1 MRTLSEPNRVN
12 MIRLLRRTGGPVCEI
27 NRFFVKAITKIRV
40 GKHLVGI
47 MGLKDALAD
56 IAADRTYMSDDQ
68 IGKILLKRLS
78 KENYIDKKSSD
89 LYENAFLREYKKS
102 IGEPVKEEAGL
113 GVDIKVLG
121 QGCSQCESL
130 TSQVMAV
137 IAETGIPAMVE
148 HVKDIA
154 EIAQFGFLQVPA
166 LVINGQ
172 VKAAGVLPPKA
183 KIKTWIQQA
192 ASQK

>member
-1 MRTLSEPNRVN
+1 M
-12 MIRLLRRTGGPVCEI
+12 
-27 NRFFVKAITKIRV
+27 KDITKIRV

-47 MGLKDALAD
+47 IGLKDALAD
-56 IAADRTYMSDDQ
+56 VASNRRNMSDDQ

-89 LYENAFLREYKKS
+89 LYEKAFLREYKKT
-102 IGEPVKEEAGL
+102 IGEPVTEEAGL

-121 QGCSQCESL
+121 QGCSQCENL
-130 TSQVMAV
+130 THQVMAV

-172 VKAAGVLPPKA
+172 VKSAGVLPPKA

-192 ASQK
+192 ANQK